1 MERTPSDT
9 AQADPF
15 SQPREARERIRKH
28 LAEGAPWVACD
39 AFRDAV
45 AQYSDDAELFYWGAL
60 AHARAGAAQQAHAL
74 LDRAQSLVANDPV
87 LLTEILSLRG
97 RLWKDRLHR
106 TQDATTPRESAA
118 RARDEYLAAYALQH
132 APYPGINAASLSL
145 LLGDRAAAEALARE
159 ISARLAAQTAP
170 LTCWDHATS
179 GEAALLLGEL
189 DRAHDSY
196 TAAYAGAPADAGS
209 IASMRRQVRL
219 LARVMPEA
227 AGILEVVP
235 APAVTAFAGHLIDAP
250 DRSIPRFP
258 AALEPA
264 VAAAIRH
271 RLAEMHRPIVY
282 TSAACGADLILIEAA
297 LDMGA
302 EVNVLLPFNRDDF
315 VRTSVAVGGNGWTQR
330 FDAALARATRVIS
343 TTQESHLGDDV
354 LFEHAAMLV
363 EGLAVLRAAQLE
375 TTPALLCVL
384 DAGGDGRVG
393 GTRRSYERWKARFG
407 APDVIDLSGLRGNFG
422 LGAQPAVA
430 PSAAAASR
438 PGPTVSLVGG
448 DTGGLAARPRRT
460 LKTLLFA
467 DFAGYS
473 RLHAAYAP
481 LFQGT
486 FWEIVA
492 AQFAA
497 SPVKPVMTN
506 SWGDAIYAV
515 FDAPDAGAE
524 FALRL
529 LASMREVD
537 WTAAGLSDSS
547 QIRIALHAGPVFCGF
562 DPIMGRDN
570 YFGSSVTKTAR
581 IEPVTPPGMAY
592 ASEAFAA
599 TLAATGPDAFVL
611 EYIGELPLAKGYG
624 ESRIYR
630 LDRR

>member
-1 MERTPSDT
+1 MERRPPEDVPRDAIES
-9 AQADPF
+9 
-15 SQPREARERIRKH
+15 PREARERIRQH

-39 AFRDAV
+39 VFRDAA
-45 AQYSDDAELFYWGAL
+45 AQHSDDGELLYWGAL

-74 LDRAQSLVANDPV
+74 LDRAQALVANDPG
-87 LLTEILSLRG
+87 LMTEILSLRG

-106 TQDATTPRESAA
+106 TQDATTTRESAA

-145 LLGDRAAAEALARE
+145 FLGDRAATEALARE
-159 ISARLAAQTAP
+159 ICARLSAQTTP
-170 LTCWDHATS
+170 LSCWDHATL
-179 GEAALLLGEL
+179 GEAELLLGEL
-189 DRAHDSY
+189 ERARESY
-196 TAAYAGAPADAGS
+196 AAAYAGAPADAGS

-219 LARVMPEA
+219 LARVIAEA
-227 AGILEVVP
+227 ADILEVLP
-235 APAVTAFAGHLIDAP
+235 APAVTAFAGHLIDGP
-250 DRSIPRFP
+250 HRSTPRFP
-258 AALEPA
+258 GALEPA

-271 RLAEMHRPIVY
+271 RLAGMHRPIVY

-330 FDAALARATRVIS
+330 FDTALARATRVIPA
-343 TTQESHLGDDV
+343 TRESHLGDDV
-354 LFEHAAMLV
+354 LFEHAAMLI
-363 EGLAVLRAAQLE
+363 EGLAALRAAQLE
-375 TTPALLCVL
+375 TTPSLLCVL
-384 DAGGDGRVG
+384 DAADGGRVG
-393 GTRRSYERWKARFG
+393 GTRGSYERWKARFG
-407 APDVIDLSGLRGNFG
+407 APDVIDLAELRRTPTRA
-422 LGAQPAVA
+422 AQLAVES
-430 PSAAAASR
+430 PAAAVSR
-438 PGPTVSLVGG
+438 RRATSLVEG

-473 RLHAAYAP
+473 RLHDAYAP
-481 LFQGT
+481 LFQGK

-515 FDAPDAGAE
+515 FDAPDTGAD

-529 LASMREVD
+529 LAGMREVD
-537 WTAAGLSDSS
+537 WTAAGLADSS

-599 TLAATGPDAFVL
+599 TLAATGRDAFVL